1 MIWLLFWNTFQI
13 LIPMELILERLSLID
28 LSLAY
33 FLSDQPGNGF
43 FTLDTRRKARDCF
56 KITFFSIFLC
66 PQSPVFGPSFSHERV
81 RLMSGKLLFMS
92 GWANLP
98 RRPLVVRIGQ
108 IISSGWSLYICFSLR
123 NESFWSLHPAG
134 ELSFTEN
141 VRKNNVPLFSRRT
154 EGLKLSSIYCALTKH

>member
-1 MIWLLFWNTFQI
+1 MILLSAITISIQNAIDICKIRPNDFAPFWNTFQI

-92 GWANLP
+92 G
-98 RRPLVVRIGQ
+98 
-108 IISSGWSLYICFSLR
+108 
-123 NESFWSLHPAG
+123 
-134 ELSFTEN
+134 
-141 VRKNNVPLFSRRT
+141 
-154 EGLKLSSIYCALTKH
+154 